1 MNNTHPI
8 SLSIAGLILAGFV
21 AIAAFFLGRW
31 ENYRPK
37 WPREGAL
44 DRLSIRIRKIGI
56 RLMWVESLLLAIGS
70 QIPIELRQDRLLF
83 VTIWAINGF
92 LAIILLTIAMFDAIV
107 RFVAHRIR
115 TTAIREVLN
124 SRNQTIDHDQN
135 DYQDS
140 H

>member
-21 AIAAFFLGRW
+21 AIAAFLLGRW

-44 DRLSIRIRKIGI
+44 DRLSIRLRKIGI
-56 RLMWVESLLLAIGS
+56 RLMWVESLLLAVGS

-115 TTAIREVLN
+115 TTAIQEVLN